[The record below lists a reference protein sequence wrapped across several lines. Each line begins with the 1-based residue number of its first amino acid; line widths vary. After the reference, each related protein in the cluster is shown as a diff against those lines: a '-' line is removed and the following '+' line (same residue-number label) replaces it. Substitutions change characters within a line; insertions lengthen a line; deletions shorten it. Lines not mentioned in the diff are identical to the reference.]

1 MSVPNQTP
9 YNIYTANGLSTV
21 FAYEFYLISASDI
34 QVTINGSEVTS
45 GYTVSGVGNTGGGEV
60 TFLTAPA
67 NGATVILE
75 RVTPTYRLTDYQD
88 NGDLLADTVN
98 KDFDRLWMAI
108 QRAFI
113 YLGVALTRPLFGG
126 GPFNANGYRIAN
138 LANPVN
144 GQDAATK
151 SYVDSTG
158 AANQSYTVRFPEMV
172 EPMPGVQF
180 RANSLQGYNAQGKPV
195 PVFSMT
201 DTADLAL
208 KLASFTG
215 AGLVGYKFGL
225 PYPADTVG
233 RKLNNWIFVEEF
245 ADENSAVGDWS
256 TAVKKAIKYA
266 CDNNIKRVFGFGEYT
281 FSQTC
286 NLVHADMV
294 GLNIDLNSVSA
305 SDDWPSN
312 STAWDARPL
321 ITFGNANTQCSGFT
335 LHINELNGKGKAD
348 GVQPVGMGFSLC
360 SIDIDR
366 PYNCV
371 RVMSNGKQTW
381 PNASV
386 WISGHTW
393 RDNWIGIHEERGV
406 SGTSPISEGWNIQ
419 IKFLWSNRYAGAL
432 MRNGSQYAKFF
443 GCDMDYNG
451 RWISLLGVASLTGI
465 SRGMKLTNGVTECE
479 VMSFYSLRGQ
489 SYVALM
495 ELKSVQG
502 GNSSYAV
509 GDTLTGVGV
518 STTVTS
524 VTTTATNSSQNN
536 FFDLFHDFQGSPFG
550 KISVFGGYCGGMVG
564 GLQHTSDS
572 FFVNSFDGNTL
583 NLRGLGVSESGTTL
597 ALYRKAES
605 NSAFA
610 NVTEDFVN
618 FNRRLYMRNRLF
630 EGMPVATTLPM
641 SPSAFKTVYTFADSE
656 TDKYLNEG
664 SMYEIT
670 VKGNYPDAWA
680 RFVIFVMGNSIRM
693 VSDDHDTNVFAWQ
706 FSGLSLQMRQNAQS
720 VIQIALNIR
729 RI

>member
-1 MSVPNQTP
+1 MSVPNQIP
-9 YNIYTANGLSTV
+9 YNIYTANGQTTV
-21 FAYEFYLISASDI
+21 FTYEFYIISASDLE
-34 QVTINGSEVTS
+34 VSINGSVVTS
-45 GYTVSGVGNTGGGEV
+45 GYTVSGVGNKDGGDI
-60 TFLTAPA
+60 TFLTPPA
-67 NGATVILE
+67 NGAVVMLE
-75 RVTPTYRLTDYQD
+75 RVVPTYRLTDYQD

-98 KDFDRLWMAI
+98 KDFDRIWMAI

-113 YLGVALTRPLFGG
+113 DLGFALTRPYFG
-126 GPFNANGYRIAN
+126 GPFDAKGYRIAN

-158 AANQSYTVRFPEMV
+158 AANLRYTVRFPEMV

-215 AGLVGYKFGL
+215 AGLVGYKLGL

-233 RKLNNWIFVEEF
+233 RKLNNWVFVEEF
-245 ADENSAVGDWS
+245 ADENSAAGDWS

-286 NLVHADMV
+286 DLVHADMV

-305 SDDWPSN
+305 SDNWPSN
-312 STAWDARPL
+312 STAWDAKPL
-321 ITFGNANTQCSGFT
+321 ITFGDANTQCTGFT
-335 LHINELNGKGKAD
+335 LHINELNGIGKAD

-366 PYNCV
+366 PYNCI

-509 GDTLTGVGV
+509 GDTLTGAGV

-610 NVTEDFVN
+610 NVTEDYVN

-630 EGMPVATTLPM
+630 EGTPVSTTLPM
-641 SPSAFKTVYTFADSE
+641 SSSAFKTVYTFADSA

-664 SMYEIT
+664 SMYEVT